1 VKQNRLNA
9 ICKAFHGQAVLFTIF
24 FISLDRYEEVIRLQ
38 SIKTSLEKT
47 LRKPEDTEGGQS
59 NAEFDYSLAAV
70 CEVPK
75 HINLSE
81 WFEQKT
87 WNILFKPNYK
97 QYNVKSVFLR

>member
-1 VKQNRLNA
+1 MNA
-9 ICKAFHGQAVLFTIF
+9 ICKTFHGQAISNF
-24 FISLDRYEEVIRLQ
+24 FYTFLSLPHRFEEVIRLN
-38 SIKTSLEKT
+38 SIKSSLEKT
-47 LRKPEDTEGGQS
+47 LQKLEDGDGQA